1 MDYEGVSTPMGP
13 NGRLFKPIYHDNIV
27 YNGWIGFRFT
37 LVHKDIMIIMQ
48 GCIGDSEQGLW
59 IGLID

>member
-1 MDYEGVSTPMGP
+1 MGP
-13 NGRLFKPIYHDNIV
+13 CGFYFKLIYHDDTV
-27 YNGWIGFRFT
+27 YESWIGFRFT